1 MCVCVC
7 VCVTAADGEES
18 QGQLGIVVQAA
29 SLLLLPFQV
38 YSYFFP
44 SLPTVTLLADRSI
57 ALLLVLVQ
65 NCRSNGVANPYRS
78 VLCSLSDDTAA
89 ALSPQISFGKLVQA
103 FGGCVAHAVCG
114 VRCAVRCSLVAA
126 AHPRPNHVLWCALC
140 GVPRCCDTPLGAAAF
155 YTMLHGNPAFLD
167 YVLAV
172 TDIELLVGPICEQ
185 LYVCFAPPAVASVAA
200 APTRVFVHR
209 VVTALVV
216 WCPGTTF
223 SRCSQASVTS

>member
-1 MCVCVC
+1 
-7 VCVTAADGEES
+7 
-18 QGQLGIVVQAA
+18 
-29 SLLLLPFQV
+29 V

-103 FGGCVAHAVCG
+103 FGGCVGHAVCG
-114 VRCAVRCSLVAA
+114 VRCAVRSTRCSSHAA
-126 AHPRPNHVLWCALC
+126 EPRSWCALC

-209 VVTALVV
+209 VVTAPVV

-223 SRCSQASVTS
+223 SRCSQASGTS

>member
-1 MCVCVC
+1 MYVCVC

-103 FGGCVAHAVCG
+103 FGGCVGRVVCG
-114 VRCAVRCSLVAA
+114 CMSPRCSSPAAESRPLVRA
-126 AHPRPNHVLWCALC
+126 VL
-140 GVPRCCDTPLGAAAF
+140 GPQ
-155 YTMLHGNPAFLD
+155 
-167 YVLAV
+167 VL
-172 TDIELLVGPICEQ
+172 
-185 LYVCFAPPAVASVAA
+185 
-200 APTRVFVHR
+200 
-209 VVTALVV
+209 
-216 WCPGTTF
+216 
-223 SRCSQASVTS
+223 